1 MRDVL
6 NDIMKWWDAGET
18 VGLATV
24 VRTFRS
30 APREP
35 GAALAVGADGE
46 VVGSVSGGCVEG
58 AVYELCGEVTSTGQ
72 PVLQTYGVSD
82 DDAFAVGLTCG
93 GILDVFVEPV
103 SRELFPELVDLAA
116 AVEREESV
124 AVATVISGPGR
135 IGARRI
141 IYADAA
147 PAGSLG
153 AGDRL
158 DAAVDDDA
166 RGMLAQGQTA
176 IRRYGTQGER
186 RHDELAVFVNSFAP
200 PPRMMVFG
208 AIDFAAAVAHVGKFM
223 GYRVTVCDARA
234 VFATTA
240 RFRDADEVIVEW
252 PHRYLAGADV
262 DERTVICVL
271 THDPKFDVPLL
282 EVALRTPAGDIGA
295 MGSRRTHED
304 RLARLREA
312 GLTEAELSRL
322 RSPIGLD
329 LGARTPE
336 ETAVSIAAELIQ
348 LRWGGS
354 GRPLTSTD
362 GRIHP
367 VTAAREL
374 SGASVLTAGY
384 RQRRA
389 DSDHH
394 QPPGSADEFQPPRR
408 PPEPGPRRPGYEC
421 PAAVGQQRD
430 RGEDGSE
437 QQHLLR
443 NLTGLAVDELRQYGG
458 EEDDRL
464 RVSDADHEP
473 VGHDPGDALVLDPR
487 SEHLSELLPVPDR
500 LNSQEDEVRRAAQL
514 DDREDHDRSLDERA
528 DPERD
533 GHHLDIHAEG
543 VTGHGGYPRHP
554 PERERPAH
562 GEQHARPRHHD
573 QGKGGERKGEEVRC
587 GKHAASLTRSPLRG
601 HRIFGRRLSSRL
613 SRSSIPLTSCS
624 RASPESC
631 WPRAKAAVWASPRPW
646 SRSPASDSSTAV
658 AECSVTGERSPS
670 WSSPVPH
677 PST

>member
-18 VGLATV
+18 FGLATV

-35 GAALAVGADGE
+35 GAALAVSTDGE
-46 VVGSVSGGCVEG
+46 VVGSVSGGCVEA
-58 AVYELCGEVTSTGQ
+58 AVYELCGEAVSSGR

-82 DDAFAVGLTCG
+82 DAAFAVGLTCG

-103 SRELFPELVDLAA
+103 SRELFPELGDLAA
-116 AVEREESV
+116 ATAREEPV
-124 AVATVISGPGR
+124 AVATVISGPGQV
-135 IGARRI
+135 GARRV
-141 IYADAA
+141 IYAD
-147 PAGSLG
+147 GTTSGTLG

-158 DAAVDDDA
+158 DDAVDDDA

-200 PPRMMVFG
+200 PPRMLVFG
-208 AIDFAAAVAHVGKFM
+208 AIDFAVAVARVGKFL
-223 GYRVTVCDARA
+223 GYRVTVCDARG

-240 RFRDADEVIVEW
+240 RFRDAGEVIVEW
-252 PHRYLAGADV
+252 PHRYLADADV

-282 EVALRTPAGDIGA
+282 EVALRTPAGYIGA

-312 GLTEAELSRL
+312 GLTDAELSRL

-374 SGASVLTAGY
+374 TPLGGQSFRPETA
-384 RQRRA
+384 RVA
-389 DSDHH
+389 
-394 QPPGSADEFQPPRR
+394 PMPIMTR
-408 PPEPGPRRPGYEC
+408 PPVPPISSSR
-421 PAAVGQQRD
+421 
-430 RGEDGSE
+430 RGERPN
-437 QQHLLR
+437 H
-443 NLTGLAVDELRQYGG
+443 A
-458 EEDDRL
+458 
-464 RVSDADHEP
+464 
-473 VGHDPGDALVLDPR
+473 
-487 SEHLSELLPVPDR
+487 
-500 LNSQEDEVRRAAQL
+500 
-514 DDREDHDRSLDERA
+514 RA
-528 DPERD
+528 DPAA
-533 GHHLDIHAEG
+533 IAHALSDSNA
-543 VTGHGGYPRHP
+543 T
-554 PERERPAH
+554 PANT
-562 GEQHARPRHHD
+562 APSNSSC
-573 QGKGGERKGEEVRC
+573 C
-587 GKHAASLTRSPLRG
+587 GMCPACRSTNCGSTAAKNTIAFGLPMPTMNPSLTRRATLLFSIRDPSASASRRRC
-601 HRIFGRRLSSRL
+601 RI
-613 SRSSIPLTSCS
+613 
-624 RASPESC
+624 A
-631 WPRAKAAVWASPRPW
+631 
-646 SRSPASDSSTAV
+646 
-658 AECSVTGERSPS
+658 
-670 WSSPVPH
+670 
-677 PST
+677 